1 MVSEELSSKLA
12 LKNEAVQIQVCAD
25 YNFHSEELFKVNYWT
40 KVILTLSQTLSGGTG
55 IVGIS
60 ASSLKLWWNAHVGPR
75 SLPGLRKVL
84 HVALQQSSELDSL
97 SRLKQSF
104 DLHFFN
110 KSIPQPSIV
119 SRVARFAVSSLY
131 RLAVG
136 GDTTEDAEIDDNE
149 ILFSKELLTKIAR
162 DVLRALQS
170 KAGLDGGPLDSILVT
185 ELDVLKI
192 VSASEGSD
200 SAGNAFATLPVN
212 QKTQILLT
220 LLVEQGGAVGFR
232 VADLSCLKL
241 PLVDSKAAA
250 PVTERDKAY
259 VMSEIAAEKLMTQ
272 ETSLSDQ
279 WALVDKK
286 LREHLAAGRKPLALA
301 ALKERKMIEQR
312 MEEIQIYKLKLAESS
327 SVHQTA
333 VIQQAVVQAIAV
345 GTQAA
350 RAEMIDIDDTEEI
363 LSDAKTLQDH
373 VRDVAHLMA
382 DGESVDDSVLLEYE
396 KLVSQQAEAKEM
408 EKDKLIDEIP
418 SPPTIAPV
426 EKAPQ
431 VIIPEEWIEE

>member
-1 MVSEELSSKLA
+1 
-12 LKNEAVQIQVCAD
+12 
-25 YNFHSEELFKVNYWT
+25 
-40 KVILTLSQTLSGGTG
+40 
-55 IVGIS
+55 
-60 ASSLKLWWNAHVGPR
+60 
-75 SLPGLRKVL
+75 
-84 HVALQQSSELDSL
+84 
-97 SRLKQSF
+97 
-104 DLHFFN
+104 
-110 KSIPQPSIV
+110 
-119 SRVARFAVSSLY
+119 
-131 RLAVG
+131 
-136 GDTTEDAEIDDNE
+136 
-149 ILFSKELLTKIAR
+149 
-162 DVLRALQS
+162 
-170 KAGLDGGPLDSILVT
+170 
-185 ELDVLKI
+185 
-192 VSASEGSD
+192 
-200 SAGNAFATLPVN
+200 
-212 QKTQILLT
+212 
-220 LLVEQGGAVGFR
+220 
-232 VADLSCLKL
+232 
-241 PLVDSKAAA
+241 
-250 PVTERDKAY
+250 
-259 VMSEIAAEKLMTQ
+259 
-272 ETSLSDQ
+272 
-279 WALVDKK
+279 
-286 LREHLAAGRKPLALA
+286 
-301 ALKERKMIEQR
+301 MIEQR